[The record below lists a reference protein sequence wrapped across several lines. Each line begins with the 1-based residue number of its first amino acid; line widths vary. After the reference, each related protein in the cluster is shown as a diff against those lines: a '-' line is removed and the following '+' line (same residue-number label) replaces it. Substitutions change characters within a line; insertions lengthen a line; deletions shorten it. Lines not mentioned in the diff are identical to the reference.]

1 MYNELLGSTRRY
13 QFHLLGSQHHLW
25 HQLWDVQRHYL
36 CSSRLSPGYLC
47 PFEFFGNRI
56 FYGKIFYW
64 GSVGFFT
71 VRVLDL
77 LHSNFGQSM
86 SQAIWWRKPPKNGQ
100 WMDSTPCQL
109 GSSSHFWGWKS
120 STCLKPPSQFLIHPC
135 SLLIGQTINIPIVRI
150 PLISIDI
157 NRIYPLFNIH

>member
-64 GSVGFFT
+64 DSVGFFT

-86 SQAIWWRKPPKNGQ
+86 SQAIWWRKPPKKRPVDGFNPLSVGIIV
-100 WMDSTPCQL
+100 PFL
-109 GSSSHFWGWKS
+109 G
-120 STCLKPPSQFLIHPC
+120 LKVIHMFETTKPILIHPC